1 MHYYPH
7 HIGDFIKET
16 ANLNDHQLATY
27 LRMIWAYYL
36 DEKPFDNDCESIAF
50 AVRSDEKTVHLLLK
64 HYFELIED
72 KWHQKRCD
80 REIEHYK
87 SNSEKGRKAA
97 EARWNKHNQKQ
108 QTQSEGNADAMHMH
122 TKTDANAM
130 VFNANQEPRTKNHN
144 VEQKTDN
151 ASATQKP
158 NSNGSRLPDGWRPS
172 DKGVQYCKDK
182 RPDLDVAETIEAF
195 CDYWRSVPGA
205 KGRKVDWELTWKTW
219 VRTQRQTFNKP
230 SRPSDDL
237 FAGAV

>member
-50 AVRSDEKTVHLLLK
+50 AVRSDEKTVRLLLK

-80 REIEHYK
+80 REIEHYRT
-87 SNSEKGRKAA
+87 NSEKSRKAA

-108 QTQSEGNADAMHMH
+108 QTQSQCNSDAMHTH
-122 TKTDANAM
+122 TETDANASLS
-130 VFNANQEPRTKNHN
+130 NANQEPRTKNHIN
-144 VEQKTDN
+144 KPDKPTKKQTV
-151 ASATQKP
+151 ASKP
-158 NSNGSRLPDGWRPS
+158 NDVSDNVWNDWITHRRKKNAIVTDLVMDQHKEEASKAGLTLDQALTFAISNGW
-172 DKGVQYCKDK
+172 Q
-182 RPDLDVAETIEAF
+182 AF
-195 CDYWRSVPGA
+195 NATYWANATGNKLQTAKSNDMFQGA
-205 KGRKVDWELTWKTW
+205 I
-219 VRTQRQTFNKP
+219 
-230 SRPSDDL
+230 
-237 FAGAV
+237 